1 MFGKTDENGTMNS
14 GAKSFT
20 SAVLTAV
27 GWIFF
32 GSAGLA
38 FWFGGRAIHAMAGTE
53 RLLAEIEGL
62 ALAGVC
68 PAMGALSKNFAELI
82 EELEPDD

>member
-1 MFGKTDENGTMNS
+1 MNP
-14 GAKSFT
+14 GAKPFK

-53 RLLAEIEGL
+53 RLLACDRG
-62 ALAGVC
+62 AGARRC
-68 PAMGALSKNFAELI
+68 LPAMGALSKHFAELI
-82 EELEPDD
+82 KELEPDD